1 MFADVNTV
9 VEGKL
14 PKDVCF
20 HESVVEARG
29 AQIIGKFNL
38 NSFRFCYQSNM
49 EGRTLFDRIR
59 CCSNR
64 NQGRGK

>member
-20 HESVVEARG
+20 HRSVVEIQGARV
-29 AQIIGKFNL
+29 IGKFNL
-38 NSFRFCYQSNM
+38 NSFRFSYKSNV
-49 EGRTLFDRIR
+49 EARL
-59 CCSNR
+59 
-64 NQGRGK
+64 